1 MAHSISIGCVRCGDC
16 APRCPQGAIT
26 TIDTGEFWIDPT
38 LCNDCADLE
47 APPQCVS
54 SCMIDQ
60 RPQPLQPKKG
70 RCATGNTIPTSPD
83 LFTNGKNSPFAS
95 AIVVWEACNVLAQ
108 RQSLNWQT
116 DPQGNLRYDRPVK
129 DGRGMVSFQI
139 ISTSD
144 QLLSAPAALAELNRW
159 DIRAACLHL
168 LYAAHAMG
176 VEQPWHEEF
185 VINDR
190 QIEAYLGLEKR
201 KDLSKL
207 AKLTL
212 IKDLA
217 QQPCQLQ
224 VDIKWFQQG
233 WVRDFHLPSGR
244 LWHLLQTHHHFQE
257 DHLGRKHLVGLTFRL
272 KAGAWAE
279 YFLNQRGARENIA
292 FFQYSNLPKSL
303 LTTITSLWQ
312 KHEGAC
318 RMLLWLLFKTKMG
331 TNQRL
336 TIQTLMRISYGE
348 NRLLRAATNPS
359 ERKRLVR
366 SFEGDL
372 EALHHYGLKPVFD
385 PDSYP
390 PDIQPLWAKLAD
402 LPDDAEAALEFWIND
417 GSKDSRLTDAA
428 PRNKWSRLMQ
438 ARILDFQLPED
449 WLAPSTP
456 APKKTQRK
464 TIAKPLPNFS
474 GEQISI
480 ARKKLNLSQ
489 RKLASFVNKS
499 QSWVRDIESGRIQV
513 GHKEQK
519 TLAKVLGISSQ
530 PHLQVNE

>member
-1 MAHSISIGCVRCGDC
+1 MRRLCS
-16 APRCPQGAIT
+16 PLPGAIT

-38 LCNDCADLE
+38 LCNDCAGLE

-54 SCMIDQ
+54 SCVINQ
-60 RPQPLQPKKG
+60 RHQLLQPKKG
-70 RCATGNTIPTSPD
+70 RCATGNTIPTSAD

-95 AIVVWEACNVLAQ
+95 AIVVWEACNVL
-108 RQSLNWQT
+108 
-116 DPQGNLRYDRPVK
+116 G
-129 DGRGMVSFQI
+129 
-139 ISTSD
+139 
-144 QLLSAPAALAELNRW
+144 
-159 DIRAACLHL
+159 LHL
-168 LYAAHAMG
+168 LYTAHAMD
-176 VEQPWHEEF
+176 VERHEEF
-185 VINDR
+185 VISSR

-233 WVRDFHLPSGR
+233 WVRDFYLPSGR

-348 NRLLRAATNPS
+348 NRLLRAATNPP

-372 EALHHYGLKPVFD
+372 EVLHHYGLRPVFD

-417 GSKDSRLTDAA
+417 GSKDSRLTDAS

-438 ARILDFQLPED
+438 PRILDFQLPED
-449 WLAPSTP
+449 WLAPSNPT
-456 APKKTQRK
+456 PKKNQRK
-464 TIAKPLPNFS
+464 TIAKPPPNFS

-480 ARKKLNLSQ
+480 AHKKLNLSQ

-513 GHKEQK
+513 GYKEQK

-530 PHLQVNE
+530 THLQVNE